1 LTLPESGRYDP
12 AMTPASVLRAV
23 RSLFHGLLPS
33 RFRGAVLAVALAAL
47 LISCGAPCGTENR
60 RTEESLAKART
71 ARADIYAPAAYAK
84 AAGMAGTADAECR
97 GQERRFFPMRSFS
110 RALELHAGARQAA
123 ERAENE
129 ARINQG
135 MIRQEALNARYLAIQ
150 SVEDARAAIA
160 RARKAKGSG
169 VEDLAEGW
177 TRLRD
182 ALSEVQR
189 RIDRSDPLSARD
201 LAERIARESSLL
213 QGAANSR
220 ARGLPA
226 PAPAMDGL
234 Y

>member
-1 LTLPESGRYDP
+1 LTLPEPGPYDAP
-12 AMTPASVLRAV
+12 MIPASVLRAV
-23 RSLFHGLLPS
+23 RSLSPAPPTF
-33 RFRGAVLAVALAAL
+33 RFRGAVLTAALAAL
-47 LISCGAPCGTENR
+47 LISCAAPCGTEKR
-60 RTEESLAKART
+60 RTEESLAKARA
-71 ARADIYAPAAYAK
+71 ARADIYAPAAYGK

-97 GQERRFFPMRSFS
+97 GQERRFFPVRSFS

-135 MIRQEALNARYLAIQ
+135 MVRQEALNARYRAIQ
-150 SVEDARAAIA
+150 AVEDARAAIA

-177 TRLRD
+177 TRLHG
-182 ALSEVQR
+182 ALAEVGR
-189 RIDRSDPLSARD
+189 RIDRSDPLAARD
-201 LAERIARESSLL
+201 LAERIAQESSLL
-213 QGAANSR
+213 KGAANRR

>member
-1 LTLPESGRYDP
+1 MP
-12 AMTPASVLRAV
+12 PASVLRAFQ
-23 RSLFHGLLPS
+23 SLFHAPLPS
-33 RFRGAVLAVALAAL
+33 RLPGAVLTAALAASL
-47 LISCGAPCGTENR
+47 LSCGVTCGPENR
-60 RTEESLAKART
+60 RTEESLAKARI

-84 AAGMAGTADAECR
+84 ATGLAGRADAECR

-110 RALELHAGARQAA
+110 RALGLHAEARQAA

-135 MIRQEALNARYLAIQ
+135 MVRQEALNARFVAIQ

-169 VEDLAEGW
+169 VEDLMEGW
-177 TRLRD
+177 TRLHE
-182 ALSEVQR
+182 ALEEVQR
-189 RIDRSDPLSARD
+189 RIDRSDPLSARE

-213 QGAANSR
+213 QGAANRR

-226 PAPAMDGL
+226 PAPATDRL